1 MEAKVRHDDG
11 MMARDGS
18 GKRMVCQENVFKVY
32 VAVSKSTSTK
42 ANDDA
47 DVGIEGVAVD
57 GLGKFMWNALK
68 QGGNRFGPGCV
79 SEGAEIN
86 VYIELISNRTTLI
99 LDKRNRGG
107 KWKRD
112 LERKK

>member
-18 GKRMVCQENVFKVY
+18 GKRMVCQENVFKVN
-32 VAVSKSTSTK
+32 VAVLKSTSTR
-42 ANDDA
+42 ANAADA
-47 DVGIEGVAVD
+47 GIEGVAVD

-68 QGGNRFGPGCV
+68 QGGNRLGQGV

-99 LDKRNRGG
+99 LDKRNQGG